1 MTSNDITLA
10 SAVDQLAALNDRS
23 ISAVELLDAHVARHE
38 QLHASINAVVTLDLD
53 RARTTAR
60 AIDDARARGD
70 VLHSLAGLAM
80 TVKDALATAGV
91 RSTGGAIEL
100 ADHVP
105 DTDADVVAAVRA
117 AGAVVWG
124 KSNLPRWSGD
134 IQARNPMFGATN
146 NPWDVSRGPGGS
158 SGGAAAGVATGMT
171 PLEIGTDIGGSIR
184 LPAHFSGVC
193 GLKPSYGIVSQRGYI
208 DRWPTARVDADINGV
223 GPLARRVD
231 DLELLLDVLVRPDR
245 AIEPARGS
253 GTSLRVAAWLDDPA
267 CPLNADVAAVLETVV
282 DAIESSGIRVDRSAR
297 PDHPFTDVFSIGLPL
312 LMATLSP
319 GRTDAEFDDLIARR
333 NDPDP
338 TMRMRASGS
347 TMSHREWVY
356 LAEQREAR
364 RDSWSQF
371 FTNHDVLLAP
381 VAFSTAFPHVEE
393 GNLYTRQLPGD
404 HGNRPYADLL
414 SWTVQF
420 GYVHLPSTVVPAG
433 WTPSGLPVGI
443 QIVGPYLGDRT
454 TLEFARVV
462 ESITGGWRVPPVVS

>member
-1 MTSNDITLA
+1 MTSTDITLA

-53 RARTTAR
+53 RARATAR

-70 VLHSLAGLAM
+70 ALRSLAGLSM

-100 ADHVP
+100 TDHVP

-146 NPWDVSRGPGGS
+146 NPWDVTRGPGGS

-193 GLKPSYGIVSQRGYI
+193 GHKPSYGIVSQRGYI
-208 DRWPTARVDADINGV
+208 DRWPTAKVEADINGV

-245 AIEPARGS
+245 SIEPARGN

-267 CPLNADVAAVLETVV
+267 CPLNADVAAVLAAAI

-393 GNLYTRQLPGD
+393 GNLYTRHLPGD
-404 HGNRPYADLL
+404 HGDRPYADLL

>member
-1 MTSNDITLA
+1 MASNDITLA
-10 SAVDQLAALNDRS
+10 SAVDQLAALNERS
-23 ISAVELLDAHVARHE
+23 VSAVELLDAHVARYE
-38 QLHASINAVVTLDLD
+38 QLHPSINAVVTLDLD
-53 RARTTAR
+53 RARTTASE
-60 AIDDARARGD
+60 IDDARARGQA
-70 VLHSLAGLAM
+70 VHSLAGLPM

-100 ADHVP
+100 VDHVP
-105 DTDADVVAAVRA
+105 ETDADVVAAVRA

-146 NPWDVSRGPGGS
+146 NPWDVTRGPGGS
-158 SGGAAAGVATGMT
+158 SGGAAAAVATGTT

-193 GLKPSYGIVSQRGYI
+193 GHKPSYGIVSQRGYI
-208 DRWPTARVDADINGV
+208 DRWPTAKVDADINGV

-245 AIEPARGS
+245 TIDSVRGS
-253 GTSLRVAAWLDDPA
+253 GRSLRVAAWLDDPA
-267 CPLNADVAAVLETVV
+267 CPLNADVAAVLETAVG
-282 DAIESSGIRVDRSAR
+282 AIESSGINVDRTAR

-319 GRTDAEFDDLIARR
+319 GRTDAEFDDLTARR
-333 NDPDP
+333 SDPDP

-356 LAEQREAR
+356 LAEQREVR

-371 FTNHDVLLAP
+371 FTHHDVLLAP
-381 VAFSTAFPHVEE
+381 VAFSTAFPHVEQ

-404 HGNRPYADLL
+404 HGDRPYADLL

-462 ESITGGWRVPPVVS
+462 ESITGGWRVPPVV

>member
-1 MTSNDITLA
+1 M
-10 SAVDQLAALNDRS
+10 
-23 ISAVELLDAHVARHE
+23 
-38 QLHASINAVVTLDLD
+38 
-53 RARTTAR
+53 
-60 AIDDARARGD
+60 
-70 VLHSLAGLAM
+70 
-80 TVKDALATAGV
+80 
-91 RSTGGAIEL
+91 
-100 ADHVP
+100 
-105 DTDADVVAAVRA
+105 
-117 AGAVVWG
+117 
-124 KSNLPRWSGD
+124 
-134 IQARNPMFGATN
+134 
-146 NPWDVSRGPGGS
+146 
-158 SGGAAAGVATGMT
+158 
-171 PLEIGTDIGGSIR
+171 
-184 LPAHFSGVC
+184 
-193 GLKPSYGIVSQRGYI
+193 
-208 DRWPTARVDADINGV
+208 
-223 GPLARRVD
+223 
-231 DLELLLDVLVRPDR
+231 
-245 AIEPARGS
+245 
-253 GTSLRVAAWLDDPA
+253 
-267 CPLNADVAAVLETVV
+267 AAVLETVV

-338 TMRMRASGS
+338 TMRIRASGS